1 MKLIIADDHELV
13 RDALDVL
20 LVHFS
25 ADSEV
30 LHAADFAG
38 ALELVESNEDTDL
51 VLMDVYMP
59 GMENLAGLA
68 ELQRRYPELP
78 VVMMS
83 GRISQGDVRRA
94 FDLGARGFI
103 PKTLKGK
110 ALISVLELV
119 LNGVRFVP
127 DIMLSGGASTAKPE
141 YDLSPREVE
150 VLEQLAKGLSNKVI
164 ARELEIE
171 ETTVKLHLRSLFK
184 KLGVNNR
191 TEAVIVAKD
200 SGMQLG

>member
-30 LHAADFAG
+30 LHAADFPG
-38 ALELVESNEDTDL
+38 ALELVKANEDTDL

-59 GMENLAGLA
+59 GMEDLAGLA
-68 ELQRRYPELP
+68 ELHRRFPELP

-83 GRISQGDVRRA
+83 GRISQEDVRRA

-127 DIMLSGGASTAKPE
+127 DIMLGAASPKAKPE
-141 YDLSPREVE
+141 FDLSPREIE
-150 VLEQLAKGLSNKVI
+150 VLDQLAKGLSNKVI

>member
-1 MKLIIADDHELV
+1 MKLILADDHELV
-13 RDALDVL
+13 RDALDML

-30 LHAADFAG
+30 LHAADFPSAM
-38 ALELVESNEDTDL
+38 ALLEDNEDTDL

-59 GMENLAGLA
+59 GMENLEGLA
-68 ELQRRYPELP
+68 ELHRRYPEMP

-83 GRISQGDVRRA
+83 GRISQDDVRRA
-94 FDLGARGFI
+94 FDFGARGFI

-110 ALISVLELV
+110 ALTLVLELV

-127 DIMLSGGASTAKPE
+127 DIMLAGSAPKAEPE
-141 YDLSPREVE
+141 FDLSPREAE
-150 VLEQLAKGLSNKVI
+150 VLVQLAKGLSNKVI

-191 TEAVIVAKD
+191 TEAVIVARD
-200 SGMQLG
+200 SGMQLQ